1 MLFNKS
7 ENKYTKSSTI
17 FSRNLKNC
25 HCPVFCI

>member
-17 FSRNLKNC
+17 
-25 HCPVFCI
+25 I